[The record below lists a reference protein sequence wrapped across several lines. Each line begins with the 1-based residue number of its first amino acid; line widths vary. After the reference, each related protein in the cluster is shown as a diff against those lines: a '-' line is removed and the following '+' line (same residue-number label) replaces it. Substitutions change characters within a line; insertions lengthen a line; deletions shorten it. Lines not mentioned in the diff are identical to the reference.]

1 MRVDKN
7 RNYLEGLVN
16 ELRKLPKETEWLEFK
31 HNRRVPEKIGE
42 YISALAN
49 SAALNGKANGYM
61 IWGIDNATHDI
72 VGTSFVPSQTK
83 EGNEE
88 LENWLLR
95 LLQPKIDFRFHE
107 ISIEGLDV
115 VVLETGRAFRHPVR
129 FKSQEY
135 IRVGSCKKKLK
146 DHPEK
151 ERELWRIFDETP
163 FEVQVA
169 AENVSDSDVLRLLDY
184 PAYFELLQL
193 PLLESRAKILEAL
206 EAEGMIERSES
217 GQWNILNMGAILLSK
232 RLDEFKGLKRKAV
245 RVVLYRGKDR
255 INTIREQVGGKGY
268 ACGFE
273 GLIEFVNNLLPLNEV
288 IEKAL
293 RKNVPMYPEIAVRE
307 LVANA
312 IIHQD
317 FFITGGGPMIEIFED
332 RMEITNPGKPLVET
346 RRFLDSPPRSR
357 NEGVASFMRR
367 VGVCEERGSGV
378 DKIVFETEFSQLPA
392 PVFETV
398 EENTRSIL
406 FAHRPFN
413 EMDKED
419 RIRACYLHACLK
431 FVTRKSMTNTTLRKR
446 FGIEVKNSAIASR
459 IIRDTLDAEL
469 IKLYDPQASKKYAK
483 YVPFWA

>member
-317 FFITGGGPMIEIFED
+317 FFITGAGPMIEIFED